1 MFLLK
6 YYIWKIFSKRGD
18 AFSPLFIFC
27 RNAHKSV
34 FLKTLVSKHVNI
46 CRPLE
51 LKFELCCICS
61 HERNDLSIKVE
72 MYAAMTSIN
81 TSLTILNNF
90 RTFNNDNIMN
100 ELNYFV

>member
-1 MFLLK
+1 MPFPP
-6 YYIWKIFSKRGD
+6 FSS
-18 AFSPLFIFC
+18 FVETPINQC
-27 RNAHKSV
+27 